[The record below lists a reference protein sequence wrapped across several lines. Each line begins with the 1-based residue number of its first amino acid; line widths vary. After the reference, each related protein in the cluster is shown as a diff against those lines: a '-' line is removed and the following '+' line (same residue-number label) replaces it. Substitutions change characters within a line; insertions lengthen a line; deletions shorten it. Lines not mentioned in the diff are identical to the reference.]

1 MRWPGRSRRVK
12 TEVRTPKPATCR
24 WPPFLAPTS
33 GFSVLLS
40 AFCLC
45 LILSCRTHTGEDVV
59 ITIPKGSSTSVIA
72 DSLKARGVIDNT
84 VKFRLLARLLGF
96 DRKLRHGRYTLV
108 TNSEELRVLR
118 ALSEPGR
125 TSTMVT
131 IPEGFRLDQIAG
143 LLEENEVCPA
153 ADFIAACQDRVLLS
167 SLAIPHNSAEGYLFP
182 DTYDLELDS
191 EGSDVVRRLV
201 ARFHEVYDELR
212 KEHAPVLDD
221 AQTVILASIL
231 EREVAREDEVPV
243 VAGIFLKRLKLGIPL
258 QSCAT
263 VQYLLPELREC
274 LTIQDTRIES
284 PYNTYLHPGLPPG
297 PISNPG
303 RRALRAAMRPA
314 ETEYLYFVAK
324 GDGSH
329 IFSRTLR
336 EHESAK
342 RRVNSGA

>member
-1 MRWPGRSRRVK
+1 MSGTSL
-12 TEVRTPKPATCR
+12 ACR
-24 WPPFLAPTS
+24 FLVPLLL
-33 GFSVLLS
+33 VL
-40 AFCLC
+40 A
-45 LILSCRTHTGEDVV
+45 LSCRTRTGKDVV
-59 ITIPKGSSTSVIA
+59 VTIPKGSSTSQIS

-96 DRKLRHGRYTLV
+96 DRKLRHGRYTLP
-108 TNSEELRVLR
+108 TESEELDALR
-118 ALSEPGR
+118 ALTDPGR
-125 TSTMVT
+125 TSAMVT

-143 LLEENEVCPA
+143 LLEEKEVCPA
-153 ADFIAACQDRVLLS
+153 ADFIAACQDRFLLS
-167 SLAIPHNSAEGYLFP
+167 TLGIRLSSAEGYLFP

-191 EGSDVVRRLV
+191 EASEVVRRLV
-201 ARFHEVYDELR
+201 ARFHEVYEELR
-212 KEHAPVLDD
+212 QEHIPVLDD

-231 EREVAREDEVPV
+231 EREVALEHEVPV
-243 VAGIFLKRLKLGIPL
+243 VAGIFLKRLELGIPL

-263 VQYLLPELREC
+263 VQYILPVLREC
-274 LTIQDTRIES
+274 LTIEDTRIES

-336 EHESAK
+336 EHENAK
-342 RRVNSGA
+342 RRVSRGA